1 MTEVKLYKTPLKGL
15 KIFALT
21 IPFVII
27 GIWIITKDKSS
38 GWLITLFF
46 GLGIPVGLFQLFD
59 RRPQIIINENGIWD
73 RTTNQNEVKWEQIQ
87 GAYPLDIYGQEFISL
102 VVDDTFVF
110 KRKQYKWAAKIN
122 EAIGAQKLNLHLS
135 QLRIDKNKMTS
146 FIQEMTETEKR
157 NRPSI
162 IKKYFDKRRTSIT
175 NRIEILPLILCFAD
189 TFMQGGEV

>member
-27 GIWIITKDKSS
+27 GIWMITKDENS

>member
-15 KIFALT
+15 NIFALT

-27 GIWIITKDKSS
+27 GIWMITKDESS

-59 RRPQIIINENGIWD
+59 KRPQIIINENGIWD
-73 RTTNQNEVKWEQIQ
+73 RTTNQKEVKWEQIQ

-110 KRKQYKWAAKIN
+110 KLKQYKWAAKIN

-162 IKKYFDKRRTSIT
+162 IKKYFDK
-175 NRIEILPLILCFAD
+175 
-189 TFMQGGEV
+189 